1 MDIIE
6 RLVAKVKEFKKHS
19 EKVAEQNKDINK
31 NSIVEKPSEE
41 LIKLMGESAKI
52 AQDLFE
58 LIDELEAIEG
68 KVKGDS

>member
-19 EKVAEQNKDINK
+19 EKVAEQNKDLNNFK
-31 NSIVEKPSEE
+31 KPSED
-41 LIKLMGESAKI
+41 LIKALGESSKI
-52 AQDLFE
+52 TQELFE